1 MHFAGAMLVDKLAV
15 RKGSVAFVFCEL
27 VLRVALVEI
36 EHDPISRYLGKDGRC
51 CDGRH
56 LGVATNDS
64 TGFGASTVLISHQ
77 TRAITCNR
85 HIAGNCCR
93 RVGASA

>member
-15 RKGSVAFVFCEL
+15 REGSVAFVFGEL
-27 VLRVALVEI
+27 VLRVALVEV
-36 EHDPISRYLGKDGRC
+36 EHDPISRYLGKDGRR

-64 TGFGASTVLISHQ
+64 TVFGASTALISHQ
-77 TRAITCNR
+77 TRAITCNK
-85 HIAGNCCR
+85 HITGNC
-93 RVGASA
+93 